1 MFKQLKNK
9 LHEWNAGRELK
20 KYAPLL
26 AKEAEG
32 LNAEQLIEL
41 IYSPKWE
48 RFFWIKQVPEEILN
62 LTKLIEQQKPK
73 HILEIGTANGGSLF
87 LFSKLADKNATII
100 SVDLPG
106 GRYGGG
112 YPKYREK
119 FYLTFVNKNQKMILY
134 RADSHS
140 PTTLSNVKNILNGEK
155 IDFLFID
162 GDHTY
167 QGVKADFEL
176 YSPLV
181 KSGGSIGFHDIAE
194 HPQNWTVGVKEFF
207 NDIRSNYESK
217 EFIADPKHGWAGI
230 GVIKQK

>member
-181 KSGGSIGFHDIAE
+181 KSGGLIGFHDIAE
-194 HPQNWTVGVKEFF
+194 HPQNWNVGVKEFF
-207 NDIRSNYESK
+207 NEIKSNYEYK
-217 EFIADPKHGWAGI
+217 EFIADPKQGWAGI